1 MLGTEYSSVVMKQK
15 EKAETPLSLKIL
27 FHAANV
33 RGILVGSVAQY
44 AVHVSVV
51 LTGSTNARMA
61 VLKT

>member
-1 MLGTEYSSVVMKQK
+1 MKQK

-33 RGILVGSVAQY
+33 RGILVGSVAQC

-51 LTGSTNARMA
+51 LSGSTDARVA
-61 VLKT
+61 DLKT